1 MCAILT
7 KAQAL
12 IQELMIL
19 MPTQYQTLA
28 STDGIITYACRDSTS
43 TTFSQTLRAR
53 YQCDLVQDIRKRSDR
68 ALA

>member
-19 MPTQYQTLA
+19 MPTQYQQESLQALLGLFLEGQGVPLPEHCKTKSA
-28 STDGIITYACRDSTS
+28 SALSRFLMSTNGQPGS
-43 TTFSQTLRAR
+43 
-53 YQCDLVQDIRKRSDR
+53 
-68 ALA
+68 